1 MLGPYQLVE
10 AIGQG
15 GMGEVWSARD
25 TRLDRMVALK
35 FASSDFSERF
45 AREARLIAALNHPNV
60 CTLYDVGPNFL
71 VMELIEG
78 RQLDQVIPK
87 GGLRLNEALHYAVDI
102 ADAVAAAHAG
112 GIVHRDLKPVNV
124 MITPKG
130 RVKVLDFGLA
140 KLAAIANGDEGENV
154 TTIETSVSGEGT
166 IVGTT
171 AYMSPEQAQGLP
183 VDARSDIFSFG
194 VLLYEMLTG
203 VRPFSG
209 DTKAATLAAVI
220 NQEPR
225 PARELA
231 SIPAELDRLL
241 TRSLRKDPNRRPQT
255 MADLH
260 VALLELKEE
269 SDSGRLSSTSGIAA
283 PTKRPDRNTWPWVA
297 GSMALLL
304 VAGATWWVAQR
315 GSPAQPQVRTITVT
329 NYAGRQGQPALSPD
343 GTQLAFVWD
352 GDQNENED
360 VYVKALGEA
369 DALRLTTDPAS
380 DLWPTWSPDGKR
392 LAFRRGDGV
401 YTRPVLGGSERRIGT
416 GLLIPNALGI
426 GQMSWSPDGRWIAVP
441 ATTGLFLL
449 PAEGG
454 EPRAATTVGGVG
466 ALDRSA
472 AFSPDGR
479 TLAFF
484 RCEPEASCRVFFQTL
499 SRAGSPDGPPRQR
512 FDQAFRSGGLAW
524 SRDGERLFF
533 SGSPTASGLGS
544 IWQVDVQTEDPP
556 ARVPLAS
563 EVTLAGISAAGERL
577 AFVRILTG
585 AQVWKVVNGRTEPF
599 IRSAGQIFDWGA
611 AFSPDGRTIA
621 FQSGRLG
628 KGDHIFAATADG
640 SGIVQ
645 LTGNDVKF
653 ASTPDWSPDG
663 KWLTFSTQRDDGG
676 FDIAVMQSSGGPLRR
691 LTAGNNND
699 RPVFSH
705 DGRRVWFTSTRTGRS
720 EIWSVPFEGG
730 SETQFTSEGR
740 MTAGV
745 SADGRTVY
753 YQDFSGDLYARQLA
767 GGPERRIATDLAGR
781 YAYTVIRDGIYVV
794 RAGKQGSNA
803 VLYLA
808 DLAGQNGRVVSDLPG
823 YWTAGRPSVSPDR
836 RTILYSHYIPNSVV
850 EVMEGIR

>member
-10 AIGQG
+10 AIGRG

-25 TRLDRMVALK
+25 TRLDRLVALK

-45 AREARLIAALNHPNV
+45 AREARLIAALNHPNI
-60 CTLYDVGPNFL
+60 CTLHDVGPNFL

-78 RQLDQVIPK
+78 RQLDRLIPK
-87 GGLRLNEALHYAVDI
+87 SGLRLNEALHYAVDI
-102 ADAVAAAHAG
+102 ADAVAAAHAR
-112 GIVHRDLKPVNV
+112 GIVHRDLKPGNV

-140 KLAAIANGDEGENV
+140 KLAALAKGDEGENA
-154 TTIETSVSGEGT
+154 TNIETSVSGEDT

-209 DTKAATLAAVI
+209 DTKAATLAALI
-220 NQEPR
+220 NEEPR

-269 SDSGRLSSTSGIAA
+269 SDSGRLSSTSGISAA
-283 PTKRPDRNTWPWVA
+283 AERSKWNAWRWVA
-297 GSMALLL
+297 GSAALLL
-304 VAGATWWVAQR
+304 VAGATWWVAR
-315 GSPAQPQVRTITVT
+315 RESPAQPQARTITVT

-352 GDQNENED
+352 GDRNGNQD
-360 VYVKALGEA
+360 VYVKAIGEA
-369 DALRLTTDPAS
+369 DALRLTNDPAS

-392 LAFRRGDGV
+392 LAFRRGDSV
-401 YTRPVLGGSERRIGT
+401 YTRAVLGGSERRIGT
-416 GLLIPNALGI
+416 GLSMPNALGT

-441 ATTGLFLL
+441 TTTGLFLL

-454 EPRAATTVGGVG
+454 ELRAATTAGGAG

-484 RCEPEASCRVFFQTL
+484 RCEPDVSCRVFLQSL
-499 SRAGSPDGPPRQR
+499 SASGTPEGPPRQR
-512 FDQAFRSGGLAW
+512 FKQPFRSGGVAW
-524 SRDGERLFF
+524 SRDGERLIF

-544 IWQVDVQTEDPP
+544 IWQVGVRTEDPP
-556 ARVPLAS
+556 ERLPLAG

-577 AFVRILTG
+577 AFVRVLTG
-585 AQVWKVVNGRTEPF
+585 AQVWKVVNGRAEPF
-599 IRSAGQIFDWGA
+599 IRSAGQIFDFAA

-628 KGDHIFAATADG
+628 KGDHIFAANADG
-640 SGIVQ
+640 SGVVQ
-645 LTGNDVKF
+645 LTGSDVTY
-653 ASTPDWSPDG
+653 AATPDWSPDG

-676 FDIAVMQSSGGPLRR
+676 FDIAVMESSGGPARP
-691 LTAGNNND
+691 LTAGNDNE

-720 EIWSVPFEGG
+720 EIWSVAFEGG
-730 SETQFTSEGR
+730 PETQFTSEGR
-740 MTAGV
+740 MTARV
-745 SADGRTVY
+745 STDGRTVY
-753 YQDFSGDLYARQLA
+753 YQDFSGNLYARQLA

-781 YAYTVIRDGIYVV
+781 YAFTVVRDGIYLV
-794 RAGKQGSNA
+794 RADKQGSNG
-803 VLYLA
+803 VLYFA
-808 DLAGQNGRVVSDLPG
+808 DLAGQSGRVVSDLPG
-823 YWTAGRPSVSPDR
+823 YWAGGPSVSPDQ